1 MSGSKATNAIRQ
13 PRARQEWEQALARVS
28 GGDERLLLEQD
39 GRPVAALIS
48 VDDLRRLETLDAQR
62 EQDFQALAVIRDAF
76 RDVPD
81 DELEREVEK
90 AVAEARAE
98 LRSEREGGAV
108 RPA

>member
-1 MSGSKATNAIRQ
+1 MSGPKATNSIGQ
-13 PRARQEWEQALARVS
+13 PRAPQEWEKALTRVS
-28 GGDERLLLEQD
+28 RGDERLLLEEE
-39 GRPVAALIS
+39 GRPVAALVS

-90 AVAEARAE
+90 TVAEARAQ
-98 LRSEREGGAV
+98 LRAEREGRAA